1 MERKG
6 SILATDFSEVDK
18 VQELWLEKRKKKG
31 QIYRSLD
38 EYALFLE
45 SMLDS
50 INDDYEKWLIEREL
64 KKLRKL
70 QKKYDVPSI
79 LELDLYDSTKNEEEK
94 KSSLEKS
101 SHSLVK
107 RLQKDK

>member
-6 SILATDFSEVDK
+6 SILGTDFSKVDK
-18 VQELWLEKRKKKG
+18 MQELWLEKRKKKG

-50 INDDYEKWLIEREL
+50 IDDDYEKWLIEREL
-64 KKLRKL
+64 KKLKKL
-70 QKKYDVPSI
+70 QKKYYVPSI
-79 LELDLYDSTKNEEEK
+79 LELDQYGLTKNEEEK

-101 SHSLVK
+101 SNSLVK